1 MNEIKG
7 CLVSDSP
14 ELSSYSGYASW
25 GFLHGVTGRWVHFS
39 AGTCSPFPPSQRGSS
54 TVYSNCLHLSL
65 SNLFL
70 THWQNLH
77 FAPCIRN
84 VQDMDEP
91 SCPKCYFSVLFPQI
105 TSTALHWPVKWLV
118 PCRDALRKNRTTAW
132 VSDIPVVVGD
142 RANSGIN
149 WAQFSSHWQGS
160 TDCCTFP
167 LGLLYQN
174 IRQCFYW
181 NSW

>member
-25 GFLHGVTGRWVHFS
+25 GSLHGVTRWWEHFS
-39 AGTCSPFPPSQRGSS
+39 AGTCSPFPPSQRESS

-84 VQDMDEP
+84 VQDMDKP
-91 SCPKCYFSVLFPQI
+91 SYPKCYFSVLFPQI
-105 TSTALHWPVKWLV
+105 TSTTLHWPVKWLV
-118 PCRDALRKNRTTAW
+118 PCRYAHRKNRTKAW
-132 VSDIPVVVGD
+132 LSDIPVVVGN
-142 RANSGIN
+142 RANSRIN
-149 WAQFSSHWQGS
+149 QAQFSSHWQGT
-160 TDCCTFP
+160 TDRWNFP
-167 LGLLYQN
+167 LDLLYQN
-174 IRQCFYW
+174 IR
-181 NSW
+181 